1 MEVFCSFYSHC
12 YRMSDVLTSETWKT
26 ATSGTLRISDPN
38 PRPSARPYHAT
49 VSGRLRSNSRVALI
63 DGDFHAGTGR
73 EVGTF
78 RARNTLSIF
87 DDSGTAPQNATA
99 HPPANSRRLPVPAA
113 FRNGMISLRASYF
126 HTKYLQL
133 T

>member
-63 DGDFHAGTGR
+63 DGDFYAGTGR

-87 DDSGTAPQNATA
+87 DDSGTAPQNSAA
-99 HPPANSRRLPVPAA
+99 HPPASSRRLPVPAA
-113 FRNGMISLRASYF
+113 FRNGMISLMTTYL
-126 HTKYLQL
+126 HTKYLPI